1 MNGLWNLNLKLLVY
15 GGDPSGFGC
24 RDTGYPATGGAS
36 PARHIVSLLDFQL
49 SLPSFSLGSILDFS
63 SLSAWLGSSTY
74 LDSQLLLNISLRL
87 LLLIVCVRTTKRQLA
102 LHLSF
107 RVWSSRSGGLL
118 PVPWILCSVLRA
130 PLALLELLLG
140 LLLLPLLLLLSL
152 TSVPRHLRQ
161 GHRLRLLS
169 PPVLLTF
176 AARLQETSSGWTSE
190 ERIERAWRAGNWA
203 GAVKQGRVGSPNR
216 TLAIDL
222 PNRHYV
228 VLRGPGISS
237 PRFFRSS
244 RAFFQA
250 VGTLDGPSHI
260 CHGSKFEA
268 EVCVAGSETL
278 Q

>member
-1 MNGLWNLNLKLLVY
+1 M
-15 GGDPSGFGC
+15 
-24 RDTGYPATGGAS
+24 
-36 PARHIVSLLDFQL
+36 
-49 SLPSFSLGSILDFS
+49 
-63 SLSAWLGSSTY
+63 
-74 LDSQLLLNISLRL
+74 
-87 LLLIVCVRTTKRQLA
+87 
-102 LHLSF
+102 HLSF

-118 PVPWILCSVLRA
+118 PVPWILCRVLRA

-152 TSVPRHLRQ
+152 ASVPRHLRQ

-176 AARLQETSSGWTSE
+176 AALLQETSSGWTSE
-190 ERIERAWRAGNWA
+190 ERIERAWRAGNW
-203 GAVKQGRVGSPNR
+203 GGGVKQGRVGSPNR

-260 CHGSKFEA
+260 CHRSKFEA
-268 EVCVAGSETL
+268 EVCVAGSEPL